1 MSRLER
7 LKELRIKNRMK
18 ATVCGLALALAI
30 GSAQGLGTY
39 ALFTDTEDVA
49 SNLTISTG
57 DVDVEASPGN
67 SFIDIKPNN
76 VIKMPITITNNGTLN
91 QNISLELSASK
102 DIKSHLTHKFVFDNG
117 ITVNDDGVMYKG
129 EELFV
134 LAQGESITGSTN
146 ITVGSMERD
155 EQNNLC
161 GTEKGVD
168 ITVKARQT
176 NKDNTLFEKGF
187 YDEAIQKNT
196 ITIAQKE
203 VISIA
208 TGEKAYF
215 TNGNGNSFKKLYI
228 PINVKSTTSNVTLT
242 AKVVSTG
249 NGNVNKPVENTYT
262 ATYGTYNPYGDY
274 ILIQSTNNK
283 DELPFKGV
291 VNITITVTVD
301 DGQNVER
308 YDLECNVT
316 LANAGNSCTG
326 NHPDHDGSGN
336 GGKCHGEIVYSG
348 HKVVLN
354 TPEEV
359 KESIELDVIQLP
371 NEVVEESTKLEV
383 IEPPKEE
390 VKEQIEPEVME
401 LPKEEIT
408 EIPKQPEV
416 IELLKENEGI

>member
-7 LKELRIKNRMK
+7 LKELRRKNRMK
-18 ATVCGLALALAI
+18 ATACGLTLALAI

-39 ALFTDTEDVA
+39 ALFTDTEDLA
-49 SNLTISTG
+49 SNLAISTG
-57 DVDVEASPGN
+57 DVDVDVSDGEHLTDVKPGDN
-67 SFIDIKPNN
+67 IEI
-76 VIKMPITITNNGTLN
+76 PITITNNGTLN
-91 QNISLELSASK
+91 QNISLELSTSE
-102 DIKSHLTHKFVFDNG
+102 DIESYLTDKFVFENG
-117 ITVNDDGVMYKG
+117 ITVNDGVMYKG

-134 LAQGESITGSTN
+134 LAPGESVTGITN

-161 GTEKGVD
+161 RTEKGVD

-176 NKDNTLFEKGF
+176 NKYNTLFENGF
-187 YDEAIQKNT
+187 YDVAIQKNT

-215 TNGNGNSFKKLYI
+215 TNGSGNSFEKLYI
-228 PINVKSTTSNVTLT
+228 PINIKSTTSNVTLT
-242 AKVVSTG
+242 AKVVSIGTG
-249 NGNVNKPVENTYT
+249 NKPVENTYT
-262 ATYGTYNPYGDY
+262 ATYGTYDPYGDY
-274 ILIQSTNNK
+274 ILIKSTDNK

-291 VNITITVTVD
+291 VNITITVTVQ

-316 LANAGNSCTG
+316 LENAGNSCPG

-354 TPEEV
+354 IPEEV
-359 KESIELDVIQLP
+359 KESTE
-371 NEVVEESTKLEV
+371 LEV
-383 IEPPKEE
+383 IEPLKEE
-390 VKEQIEPEVME
+390 VKEQIELEVME

-416 IELLKENEGI
+416 IEPPKENEGI